1 MLRSF
6 QSSRRRFLE
15 TIGTVAGAAA
25 VYETMVALN
34 LLQVPG
40 AFAGPPLLPAG
51 SGAGKTV
58 VILGAGVAG
67 LSAAYE
73 LQKAGYTCV
82 ILELLDRAGG
92 RNFTARRGSRIVEDT
107 GPNGRT
113 EQICDL
119 DDDLYMN
126 LGPGRLPYHHHRSI
140 HYCRELD
147 IPLQVYV
154 MTTTANLFQS
164 DAAFDGKPQPRY
176 RIISDTSNYISE
188 LLTKAVDANAL
199 DLALS
204 PEDVEKFKSLV
215 AAFGGTGGILGP
227 TDTPRDGCYR
237 PMTIEGGCQ
246 PNARLPLTELLKSEF
261 WTRSG
266 YQPDEGDWQPTLFE
280 PVGGMDRIVDAF
292 VKRLHT
298 PIRYDS
304 EVRRIVQRGSG
315 VTIECQDRKTG
326 TPHQVEADYC
336 LSNIPLPKLAAIDS
350 NLSDEFKHV
359 IARARAKALFKL
371 GWQVNRRFWEQEP
384 YNIYGGISYTSAQI
398 TQMWYPS
405 HGYMGRTGVIAGAY
419 AYLSEAETFG
429 QMTMAQRIAAC
440 RRDAI
445 KLHPEFADETLVP
458 SSKALSIAWNQAEGQ
473 SGGFTSW
480 NFGDPEDSR
489 AYHRLLEPDGRFFVI
504 GDQVSP
510 LAGWQEGAF
519 MSSEHAV
526 KRIGGL

>member
-1 MLRSF
+1 M
-6 QSSRRRFLE
+6 
-15 TIGTVAGAAA
+15 
-25 VYETMVALN
+25 
-34 LLQVPG
+34 
-40 AFAGPPLLPAG
+40 
-51 SGAGKTV
+51 

-73 LQKAGYTCV
+73 LQKAGYRCIV
-82 ILELLDRAGG
+82 LELLDRAGG
-92 RNFTARRGSRIVEDT
+92 RNFTARRGNRIVEDA

-113 EQICDL
+113 EQVCDL

-126 LGPGRLPYHHHRSI
+126 LGPGRLPYHHHRSM
-140 HYCRELD
+140 HYCRELGV
-147 IPLQVYV
+147 PLQVYV

-164 DAAFDGKPQPRY
+164 DAAFGGQPQPRY
-176 RIISDTSNYISE
+176 RIISDTSSYISE
-188 LLTKAVDANAL
+188 LLAKAIDTRTL
-199 DLALS
+199 DLALT

-227 TDTPRDGCYR
+227 TDTPRDGCYK

-292 VKRLHT
+292 VKRLKT
-298 PIRYDS
+298 PIRFNAD
-304 EVRRIVQRGSG
+304 VRRISKRDGG
-315 VTIECQDRKTG
+315 VIIEYRDRKTG
-326 TPHQVEADYC
+326 ASHQVEADYC
-336 LSNIPLPKLAAIDS
+336 LSNIPLPKLAGIEAD
-350 NLSDEFKHV
+350 LSADFRQAV
-359 IARARAKALFKL
+359 SRARSKALFKL

-384 YNIYGGISYTSAQI
+384 YNIYGGISYTSAPI

-405 HGYMGRTGVIAGAY
+405 HGYMGKSGVIAGAY
-419 AYLSEAETFG
+419 AYLEQAEAFG
-429 QMTMAQRIAAC
+429 KMTLAERIAAC

-445 KLHPEFADETLVP
+445 RMHPEFSDEDMVP
-458 SSKALSIAWNQAEGQ
+458 ASKAMSIAWHQVEGQ

-480 NFGDPEDSR
+480 NFTDAEDSR
-489 AYHRLLEPDGRFFVI
+489 AYQRLLRPDGRFFVI

-510 LAGWQEGAF
+510 LSGWQEGAF

-526 KRIGGL
+526 RQIGGV